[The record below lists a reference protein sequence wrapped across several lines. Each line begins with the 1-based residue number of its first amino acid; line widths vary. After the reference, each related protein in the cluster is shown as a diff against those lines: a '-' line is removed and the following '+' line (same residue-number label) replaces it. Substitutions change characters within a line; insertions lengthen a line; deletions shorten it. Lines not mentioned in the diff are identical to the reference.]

1 MREAMTIGR
10 LAQAVGVN
18 VETIRYYQRRGL
30 IAEPSKPPGGQRRY
44 TKATLD
50 QLQFIKRAQLL
61 GFTLDEVKELLQF
74 HAKGNV
80 EGARD
85 VAQRRHDILST
96 QLERV
101 EAMRDELAR
110 LIKLSTKKKTEGAL
124 FQALSSNGDLESG
137 A

>member
-44 TKATLD
+44 SKVVLE
-50 QLQFIKRAQLL
+50 QLHFIKRAQLL

-74 HAKGNV
+74 R
-80 EGARD
+80 ARGQFD
-85 VAQRRHDILST
+85 SAREVAQRRHDILAT
-96 QLERV
+96 QLERL

-110 LIKLSTKKKTEGAL
+110 LIKASSRKKTESAL
-124 FQALSSNGDLESG
+124 FDALSSGDE
-137 A
+137 